1 MADHVTELT
10 PRRARGGFLRQ
21 PHDHDTPMKASK
33 TSKRALTVILVAAG
47 AAGTACGAPDAPQ
60 QRTLSLYEHDTQQAN
75 LDLGSPGT
83 GPGDVFVFA
92 GDLFDHQGG
101 AKLGRAGGHAT
112 TTSGDPTTP
121 GELLFT
127 VTLTLARGQIEAQ
140 GLYDSSALFGGQTL
154 PIAITGGTGDY
165 RDARGDG
172 TVQVPPDVPNQ
183 ADANFVLTLR

>member
-1 MADHVTELT
+1 
-10 PRRARGGFLRQ
+10 
-21 PHDHDTPMKASK
+21 MKTSK
-33 TSKRALTVILVAAG
+33 TSNRALTAILVAAC
-47 AAGTACGAPDAPQ
+47 AAATACGAPNAPQ
-60 QRTLSLYEHDTQQAN
+60 QKTLSLYEHDTQQAN
-75 LDLGSPGT
+75 LDLGTPGA

-101 AKLGRAGGHAT
+101 TKLGRAGGHAT
-112 TTSGDPTTP
+112 TTSGDPTAP

-127 VTLTLARGQIEAQ
+127 LTITLAHGQIEAQ

-154 PIAITGGTGDY
+154 PIAIIGGTGDY

-183 ADANFVLTLR
+183 ADANFVLSIR

>member
-1 MADHVTELT
+1 MTDHGT
-10 PRRARGGFLRQ
+10 P
-21 PHDHDTPMKASK
+21 TKTSS
-33 TSKRALTVILVAAG
+33 TSKRALTAILVAAC
-47 AAGTACGAPDAPQ
+47 AAATACGAPDAPRQ
-60 QRTLSLYEHDTQQAN
+60 QTLSLYEHDTQQGN
-75 LDLGSPGT
+75 LDLGTPGT

-101 AKLGRAGGHAT
+101 TKLGRAGGHAT
-112 TTSGDPTTP
+112 TTSGNPTTP

-127 VTLTLARGQIEAQ
+127 VTLTLAKGQIETQ

-183 ADANFVLTLR
+183 ADANFVLNLR